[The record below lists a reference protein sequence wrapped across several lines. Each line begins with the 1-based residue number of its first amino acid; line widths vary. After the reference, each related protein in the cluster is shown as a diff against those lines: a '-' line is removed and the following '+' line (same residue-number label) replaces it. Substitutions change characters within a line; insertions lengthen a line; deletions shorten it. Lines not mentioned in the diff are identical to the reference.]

1 MTQLSVDN
9 KNEIVM
15 KLLHYFITIEGY
27 NPIILHGAENEIWL
41 ENVDSSYKI
50 VRIVTNHIHNNEQFD
65 FDIFKTKKITSMIK
79 RKMLLWKMKVLS
91 IFIDLGDNVE
101 LESDRIIDCVH
112 INSEADLKKYD
123 FIVAEFPLMKTKL
136 KYNEK
141 GVALFSKITAE
152 INKKN
157 QEDSK
162 KNNDI
167 FKPKPIIVTYLIIA
181 INIIMYL
188 LMETIGKG
196 SNDPLTLLRFGAL
209 LAPLVRGGQYLRLI
223 TSAFLHVGLIHLFFN
238 NYILYIIGSQIETFF
253 GKSKFLLIYLFS
265 GITGALMSMLFT
277 NAISAGASGAIF
289 GLLGSL
295 LYFGYHYRVYL
306 GNTMQTQIVP
316 LIIINLFL
324 GFIIPGIDNAAH
336 IGGLIG
342 GISMASAL
350 GVKYKSSF
358 TERLNGIIICVG
370 IFVFLLYMAFIYTI

>member
-1 MTQLSVDN
+1 
-9 KNEIVM
+9 
-15 KLLHYFITIEGY
+15 
-27 NPIILHGAENEIWL
+27 
-41 ENVDSSYKI
+41 
-50 VRIVTNHIHNNEQFD
+50 
-65 FDIFKTKKITSMIK
+65 
-79 RKMLLWKMKVLS
+79 
-91 IFIDLGDNVE
+91 
-101 LESDRIIDCVH
+101 VH